1 MDISA
6 NIRQYAICT
15 NEPTPSGVVISAL
28 EVIQPG
34 FSGIDI
40 ALAAAN
46 GLESCNRGNP
56 TILILSTFLI
66 VVKKNVGVPPMLD
79 YHKSISYGY
88 LENILQYGYVTMEI
102 CE

>member
-1 MDISA
+1 MIIGIDKSA
-6 NIRQYAICT
+6 
-15 NEPTPSGVVISAL
+15 PGGVVVTRL
-28 EVIQPG
+28 QVIQSG